1 MAEVGEIP
9 DRLLTTGSDRGQL
22 ANTANR
28 QMTAFAQ
35 QQASDAPAPDYR
47 FARPDVAELT
57 IELATKRSD
66 RARSAPR
73 RTIAFAQSRASGC
86 RGPHDR
92 SSSRGLASR
101 DSFATKQSR
110 AFGRARAAARLCLR
124 PRGGALMQRR

>member
-1 MAEVGEIP
+1 VRSSKRWQRSGEIP

-57 IELATKRSD
+57 IELATEHK
-66 RARSAPR
+66 P
-73 RTIAFAQSRASGC
+73 
-86 RGPHDR
+86 
-92 SSSRGLASR
+92 
-101 DSFATKQSR
+101 AT
-110 AFGRARAAARLCLR
+110 GRC
-124 PRGGALMQRR
+124 